1 MKRISST
8 LLAFLLLLTACRR
21 QESVM
26 PITQF
31 VWEVMDLY
39 YLWNDQ
45 MPRVDWRKYTDPHLL
60 LEDLRYKP
68 RDRWSTLYDNGPE
81 FLAYLQSG
89 QLKAFGFAM
98 KWDANN
104 QLRVAYVYAN
114 SPAARAGLQRG
125 DIILEVNGQ
134 APTPNTPISFTETS
148 TLKVKKRDSG
158 TEESIT
164 MTREVLDINPI
175 LATRVINNNGI
186 KIGYVCFNVFLSDA
200 APLLNQ
206 TFNYLKNEG
215 VQEMILDLRYN
226 GGGDVK
232 VAQHLGSLLAP
243 TAAIGNVFM
252 KQVYNQKNSA
262 NNKVRYFE
270 EKDARLNLSRLVVI
284 TTGSTASAS
293 ELIINGLRPFMEVK
307 LVGSTTAGKNVGS
320 AVFTHLNYAFL
331 PIIFES
337 RNANDESD
345 YYNGFVPD
353 YQSDDDLS
361 HDFGDPQEASLAA
374 AISYLV
380 NGTFPGVQPRKIP
393 QKASLWQDTPP
404 VDVMVEVE

>member
-1 MKRISST
+1 MRR
-8 LLAFLLLLTACRR
+8 LLLSLMASLLLLSGCRR
-21 QESVM
+21 QENVM

-39 YLWNDQ
+39 YLWYDQ
-45 MPRVDWRKYTDPHLL
+45 MPRVDWRSYTNPHQL
-60 LEDLRYKP
+60 LEDLRYTP
-68 RDRWSTLYDNGPE
+68 RDRWSVLYDNGPE

-89 QLKAFGFAM
+89 QRKAFGFGM

-104 QLRVAYVYAN
+104 QLRIAYVYAN

-134 APTPNTPISFTETS
+134 VPNPDTGISFTETS

-164 MTREVLDINPI
+164 MTSELLDINPI
-175 LATRVINNNGI
+175 ISTKVIDTNGI

-200 APLLNQ
+200 APLLDQ

-215 VQEMILDLRYN
+215 VQEMVLDLRYN
-226 GGGDVK
+226 GGGDVS

-243 TAAIGNVFM
+243 STAIGKVFS

-262 NNKVRYFE
+262 NNKERYFE
-270 EKDARLNLSRLVVI
+270 DKPARLNLNRLVVI

-307 LVGSTTAGKNVGS
+307 LVGDTTVGKNVGS

-353 YQSDDDLS
+353 YLSDDDLS
-361 HDFGDPQEASLAA
+361 RDFGDPQEASLAA
-374 AISYLV
+374 AINYLL
-380 NGTFPGVQPRKIP
+380 NGSFPAAQRRQARRESP
-393 QKASLWQDTPP
+393 LWQDTPP
-404 VDVMVEVE
+404 VDMMIEVE